1 MGMSENGKIESFHVI
16 WDRNILSSFIPKP
29 KPLNIQQ
36 QFQARIKKKKLQSEW
51 SLLGFQAW
59 KPSARLEAQAILLL
73 QLLKLTM
80 LF

>member
-36 QFQARIKKKKLQSEW
+36 QFQARIQKAPNQTTAAWLS
-51 SLLGFQAW
+51 SLKAKCQTRLT
-59 KPSARLEAQAILLL
+59 KPFTI
-73 QLLKLTM
+73 TTN
-80 LF
+80 